1 MPALLRFGKSLS
13 LQKQR
18 HNTKGS
24 LKTNP
29 SNKKTVWLNTERFCF
44 FQAAFPPENV
54 KMR

>member
-18 HNTKGS
+18 RNPKGS

-29 SNKKTVWLNTERFCF
+29 SSKKNRLAQHQAVLF
-44 FQAAFPPENV
+44 FQAAFLPENV